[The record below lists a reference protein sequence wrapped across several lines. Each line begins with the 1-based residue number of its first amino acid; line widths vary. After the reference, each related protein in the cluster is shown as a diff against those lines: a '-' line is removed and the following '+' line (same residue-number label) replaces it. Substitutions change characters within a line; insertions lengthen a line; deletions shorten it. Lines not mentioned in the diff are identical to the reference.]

1 MNIVDL
7 FSGVG
12 GLTFGF
18 FYNIKDSVFVHR
30 NNNFIFANEIDENA
44 AAAFL
49 LNFPNINMVC
59 RDIKLLDEEK
69 IKALVGDQEVDVI
82 IGGPPC
88 QSYSFVGKRR
98 YDDKAQMYK
107 EYLRMLSIIQPK
119 MFVFENVKGIL
130 SMKNDNEVLIM
141 DEIKQ
146 KFHNIE
152 KKRGY
157 NIQYQVMNASDFGV
171 PQNRERVVVI
181 GIREDLNINFKF
193 PKSNILRKTTLKE
206 AISDLPPITYNSLV
220 NTYRRARPTK
230 YQSLM
235 KQNNRHLTFHKTSK
249 HSEKL
254 EVVMQNV
261 KCGEGKDEFNKMIDD
276 GIIEERYRLTS
287 GYHNTYGRL
296 EPNKPC
302 TTITNNFTSPS
313 CLRCIH
319 YDQNRPL
326 SIREG
331 ARIQSFPDTFLF
343 SGKESDIKKQIGN
356 AVPPLLAIAI
366 ADAIEKALG
375 GASDANKQ

>member
-7 FSGVG
+7 FSGAG

-18 FYNIKDSVFVHR
+18 YYNL
-30 NNNFIFANEIDENA
+30 NNNSFIKRDNVFLFANEIDSNA
-44 AAAFL
+44 SKAFS
-49 LNFPNINMVC
+49 LNFPDINILC
-59 RDIKLLDEEK
+59 EDIKQLGENRINEL
-69 IKALVGDQEVDVI
+69 IGNQEVDVI

-107 EYLRMLSIIQPK
+107 EYLKMLSIIQPK

-130 SMKNDNEVLIM
+130 SMKNSDDVLIM
-141 DEIKQ
+141 DEIQQ
-146 KFHNIE
+146 KFGEIE
-152 KKRGY
+152 NRHGY
-157 NIQYQVMNASDFGV
+157 RIQYKTLNASDYGV
-171 PQNRERVVVI
+171 PQNRERVVII
-181 GIREDLNINFKF
+181 GVRKDLNINFEF
-193 PKSNILRKTTLKE
+193 PNPTVEREITLKE
-206 AISDLPPITYNSLV
+206 AISDLPSITYESDLK
-220 NTYRRARPTK
+220 TYKKGRPTA

-235 KQNNRHLTFHKTSK
+235 KQNNKILSFHTTSK

-261 KCGEGKDEFNKMIDD
+261 RCGEGKDDFNKLIDD
-276 GIIEERYRLTS
+276 GIIDERYRLTS

-319 YDQNRPL
+319 YSQNRPL

-331 ARIQSFPDTFLF
+331 ARIQSFPDTFNF
-343 SGKESDIKKQIGN
+343 YGNEGDIKKQIGN

-366 ADAIEKALG
+366 ATAIERALEE
-375 GASDANKQ
+375 

>member
-7 FSGVG
+7 FSGAG

-18 FYNIKDSVFVHR
+18 YYNL
-30 NNNFIFANEIDENA
+30 NNNRFIKRDNVFLFANEIDSNA
-44 AAAFL
+44 ANAFS
-49 LNFPNINMVC
+49 LNFPDINILC
-59 RDIKLLDEEK
+59 EDIKKIDENR
-69 IKALVGDQEVDVI
+69 IKELIGTQEVDVI

-88 QSYSFVGKRR
+88 QSYSFIGKRR

-107 EYLRMLSIIQPK
+107 EYLKMLYIIQPK

-130 SMKNDNEVLIM
+130 SMKNSDGVLIM
-141 DEIKQ
+141 DEIQ
-146 KFHNIE
+146 KKFGEIE
-152 KKRGY
+152 NKHGY
-157 NIQYQVMNASDFGV
+157 RIQYKTLNASDYGV
-171 PQNRERVVVI
+171 PQNRERVVII
-181 GIREDLNINFKF
+181 GVRKDLNINFEF
-193 PKSNILRKTTLKE
+193 PNPTVERKITLKE
-206 AISDLPPITYNSLV
+206 AISDLPSITYESNSK
-220 NTYRRARPTK
+220 TYKRGKPTF

-235 KQNNRHLTFHKTSK
+235 KQNNKILSFHSTSR

-261 KCGEGKDEFNKMIDD
+261 RCGEGKDDFNKLIDD
-276 GIIEERYRLTS
+276 GIIDERYRLTS

-319 YDQNRPL
+319 YNQNRPL

-331 ARIQSFPDTFLF
+331 ARIQSFPDTFNF
-343 SGKESDIKKQIGN
+343 FGNEGDIKRQIGN

-366 ADAIEKALG
+366 ATAIEAAIG
-375 GASDANKQ
+375 GEKYANE